1 MLDIKNMI
9 KEDEKWRILRGLLE
23 GNNVLIEICA
33 SNDIYEQEQAI
44 LK

>member
-1 MLDIKNMI
+1 MLDIKNMV

-23 GNNVLIEICA
+23 GNNVLIEIWA